1 MSNFKKALGFI
12 ALSIAIF
19 IGIVDGTIVN
29 IALPDITTYFHKTL
43 SDTSW
48 ISTIYMLSVSV
59 FMITASKLADIFGR
73 KKIMLLGL
81 TLFGVSSALCGFSH
95 SLIVLIAM
103 RFIQGIGG
111 AIITPV
117 VVPMGI
123 EILGKENL
131 HPVAAA
137 IGAISGLAA
146 ASGPPIGG
154 LIIEYFNWQSIFFL
168 NVPFAIIAF
177 IIIALFTN
185 ESYDKTISK
194 DVDIIGT
201 ILLTAALFL
210 LVFSLLRGN
219 VYGWKSL
226 KIILMFIGSAVS
238 FMLFIAAETKAKS
251 PLIELGLFK
260 EITLTS
266 SCICYMIAGFGIIN
280 CGLIFSYFLQN
291 LLGYEALKASFI
303 VMNVSIAIMFSMPLG
318 TILSKKIGAKPINF
332 LGILILGFGT
342 FLLSKVKVDTS
353 KTIMIFDMIICG
365 FGLGFS
371 FQSLVSGIK
380 FLPEEKSGIGSG
392 IINAGRQIG
401 SCIGIALLA
410 SMLDMNISTSKNDV
424 KIYAINQINKA
435 NIAKP
440 VKKVAIKDMT
450 NMFDD
455 NDSSDADKQ
464 KKLKTKM
471 QNDIKNSLTSLSS
484 TDHPTDNATLEKLY
498 DGVASLNDGTIKA
511 KNGQDSLNTGL
522 NTMSYGLDKLQ
533 TGDKTLTS
541 GTIALDNGIS
551 QTLCGAQTLNYNG
564 SSGINALT
572 SGISSLNNGAQN
584 LLSQFTSSGN
594 PASPTIYDGVTG
606 ITNGFQ
612 KFNYNLNNYVS
623 AVNNVYYMMIKSNP
637 ASPEL
642 LKVYRSN
649 LSNTLTAYAS
659 SSGNAKV
666 QYGQQLQL
674 LQNLVAMYTAG
685 TDPSVTDETKFEA
698 KLMSM
703 SDQNIIA
710 SSKKLEGAS
719 NKLSNSSEKLAAQF
733 NDGGNFKDGASKLAA
748 GTSELNQ
755 NASKLMNLQNG
766 IAEITNGLSKL
777 KDGSGNLSTGSQN
790 LQTGISSAE
799 NGTNRLLSGSDKLVD
814 TDVKMQNGTDKL
826 KRGIGLAAQK
836 NEIQNTINKINSKKN
851 DEFSKAFDK
860 VFLLSTI
867 ILIASSFVG
876 LFTDKNVAK
885 KQC

>member
-1 MSNFKKALGFI
+1 MSNFKKVLGFI

-29 IALPDITTYFHKTL
+29 IALPDITTYFNKTL

-59 FMITASKLADIFGR
+59 FMITASKLADQFGR

-95 SLIVLIAM
+95 SLFFLIAM

-168 NVPFAIIAF
+168 NVPFVVIAF

-210 LVFSLLRGN
+210 LIFSLLRGN

-238 FMLFIAAETKAKS
+238 FILFIFAETKVKS

-280 CGLIFSYFLQN
+280 TGLIFSYFLQN

-392 IINAGRQIG
+392 LINAGRQIG

-410 SMLDMNISTSKNDV
+410 SMLDMNISTAKNDV
-424 KIYAINQINKA
+424 KSYAINQINKA
-435 NIAKP
+435 NIAKS
-440 VKKVAIKDMT
+440 VKKIAIKDMT

-455 NDSSDADKQ
+455 NDSSDAAKQ
-464 KKLKTKM
+464 KKLKTKL
-471 QNDIKNSLTSLSS
+471 QNDIKNSLTSLSL
-484 TDHPTDNATLEKLY
+484 TTPPTDNAVLGKLY
-498 DGVASLNDGTIKA
+498 DGVTSLNNGTIKA

-522 NTMSYGLDKLQ
+522 NSMSSDLDKLQ
-533 TGDKTLTS
+533 GGNKTLTS

-551 QTLCGAQTLNYNG
+551 QTLSGAQTLNSK
-564 SSGINALT
+564 SSSSLTALT
-572 SGISSLNNGAQN
+572 SGISSLNNGAQS
-584 LLSQFTSSGN
+584 LLSQFASSGN
-594 PASPTIYDGVTG
+594 TGTPTIYDGVTG

-612 KFNYNLNNYVS
+612 KFNYNFNNYVS
-623 AVNNVYYMMIKSNP
+623 AVNGMYYMMIKSNP
-637 ASPEL
+637 ASLEL
-642 LKVYRSN
+642 LKAYKSQ
-649 LSNTLTAYAS
+649 LSSTLTAYAS
-659 SSGNAKV
+659 ANGSEKT
-666 QYGQQLQL
+666 QYGQQLQM

-698 KLMSM
+698 KLMST
-703 SDQNIIA
+703 SNQNIIA
-710 SSKKLEGAS
+710 SSEKLEGAS
-719 NKLSNSSEKLAAQF
+719 NELSTSSQKLAVQF
-733 NDGGNFKDGASKLAA
+733 NNGGNFKDGVAKLAA

-755 NASKLMNLQNG
+755 NTSNLTSLQNG

-777 KDGSGNLSTGSQN
+777 KNGSIKLSNGSQN

-799 NGTNRLLSGSDKLVD
+799 DGTNKLLSGSNKLVAA
-814 TDVKMQNGTDKL
+814 DVKMQNASGKIKL
-826 KRGIGLAAQK
+826 GIGLAAQK
-836 NEIQNTINKINSKKN
+836 NEIQSTINKINSKKN
-851 DEFSKAFDK
+851 DKFSQAFDK

-876 LFTDKNVAK
+876 LFTDKKIAK
-885 KQC
+885 EH